1 MYCPL
6 QGSAKKRYVSK
17 KVLTLTKRR
26 LEDNSITFCTGSLK
40 SNWSCSFLC
49 VPLGLHPQ
57 SFTEAGLISTAT
69 FRALGN
75 ERWDSPWLWCRYPVA
90 GPWKVHIPYTY
101 IHIDELCMYIWREGE
116 TNYIYSTSMI
126 CTDYM
131 TEHYKQFCNIAKR
144 GVGIKQLLQ
153 LLRLN
158 HLLRTFQCI
167 PKNLLAKLCCFWRSF
182 SSASRWRSGA
192 MNICVAVSM
201 KWQTPCYSK
210 DDKLQLQLGIDQ
222 N

>member
-1 MYCPL
+1 MRQPMAL
-6 QGSAKKRYVSK
+6 MPVSC
-17 KVLTLTKRR
+17 
-26 LEDNSITFCTGSLK
+26 SWALK
-40 SNWSCSFLC
+40 SAYT
-49 VPLGLHPQ
+49 VY
-57 SFTEAGLISTAT
+57 I
-69 FRALGN
+69 
-75 ERWDSPWLWCRYPVA
+75 
-90 GPWKVHIPYTY
+90 YTY
-101 IHIDELCMYIWREGE
+101 RWIMHVYMERGRDKLL
-116 TNYIYSTSMI
+116 YIYSTSMI
-126 CTDYM
+126 CTEYM